1 MQLLISATRTYSWG
15 SKTLIPH
22 LQGKAASNHPIAE
35 LWYGAHPGGPATVE
49 GKPLDKII
57 AADPKAALGEKVA
70 QAYDNKLPF
79 LLKILSADEPLS
91 LQAHPSKAQAEEGF
105 ARENANGVAMD
116 APHRSYKDD
125 NHKPELIV
133 ALTDF
138 YAMAGFRPLVHTREL
153 FNALD
158 CEELTRYAN
167 MHIADGRLNNED
179 EADSLRALF
188 TTWITIPA
196 ATRRE
201 LISSLMV
208 SAKRLLETL
217 DQESWMRPV
226 LKTIIDLEQLYPG
239 DVGVLGAMLL
249 NHVQLSPGE
258 AIYLDAGQL
267 HAYVRGLGVEIMAN
281 SDNVLRGGLTPK
293 HVDVPELVK
302 VLSFNTVADP
312 RVKLID
318 RSDSERVSGAKA
330 LNYPVPVG
338 EYSLTRCELKSQDE
352 VVMAHEGPAVILCT
366 EGVLH
371 LAAED
376 GTTLELEPSAAAW
389 VPATDGHI
397 TMTTSTNA
405 QAFIARV

>member
-1 MQLLISATRTYSWG
+1 MQLLNSATRTYSWG

-22 LQGKAASNHPIAE
+22 LQGKAVSNYPIAE

-49 GKPLDKII
+49 DEPLNAII
-57 AADPKAALGEKVA
+57 AADPQAALGENVA
-70 QAYDNKLPF
+70 AEFDNKLPF

-91 LQAHPSKAQAEEGF
+91 LQAHPSKEQALQGF
-105 ARENANGVAMD
+105 ARENSQGVAMD
-116 APHRSYKDD
+116 APQRSYKDD

-138 YAMAGFRPLVHTREL
+138 YAMAGFRPLVHTCEL
-153 FNALD
+153 FDALD
-158 CEELTRYAN
+158 CEELNRYAR
-167 MHIADGRLNNED
+167 MHIADGRLTQDE

-196 ATRRE
+196 TTRRE
-201 LISSLMV
+201 LIAALMEC
-208 SAKRLLETL
+208 SKQLLETL
-217 DQESWMRPV
+217 HSDSWMRPV
-226 LKTIIDLEQLYPG
+226 LETLIDLDELYPG
-239 DVGVLGAMLL
+239 DVGVLGALLL

-302 VLSFNTVADP
+302 VLSFNTIADP
-312 RVKLID
+312 RVEQISL
-318 RSDSERVSGAKA
+318 SDSAQVMD
-330 LNYPVPVG
+330 YPVPVN
-338 EYSLTRCELKSQDE
+338 EYALTRCDLKAGQE
-352 VVMAHEGPAVILCT
+352 VTTESDGPAIILCT
-366 EGVLH
+366 EGSLQ
-371 LAAED
+371 LTAQD
-376 GTTLELEPSAAAW
+376 GTYLELSPSDAAW
-389 VPATDGHI
+389 VPADDGDI
-397 TMTTSTNA
+397 TLSTKDKA

>member
-1 MQLLISATRTYSWG
+1 MQLLNSATRTYSWG

-22 LQGKAASNHPIAE
+22 LQGRTASNHPIAE
-35 LWYGAHPGGPATVE
+35 LWYGAHPGGPATVD
-49 GKPLDKII
+49 GKPLEAII
-57 AADPKAALGEKVA
+57 AADPQAALGEHVA
-70 QAYDNKLPF
+70 STYDNKLPF

-91 LQAHPSKAQAEEGF
+91 LQAHPSKEQAEEGF
-105 ARENANGVAMD
+105 ARENAKGVAMD
-116 APHRSYKDD
+116 ASNRSYKDD

-153 FNALD
+153 FNALN
-158 CEELTRYAN
+158 CEELSRYAN
-167 MHIADGRLNNED
+167 MHIADGRLTSAD

-196 ATRRE
+196 VKRRE
-201 LISSLMV
+201 LIAALLE
-208 SAKRLLETL
+208 SAKQLLATVNQ
-217 DQESWMRPV
+217 DSWMRPV
-226 LKTIIDLEQLYPG
+226 LKTIIELNELYPG
-239 DVGVLGAMLL
+239 DVGVLGAILL

-312 RVKLID
+312 RVKQID
-318 RSDSERVSGAKA
+318 RSDSAPVHGAQA
-330 LNYPVPVG
+330 MNYPVPVD
-338 EYSLTRCELKSQDE
+338 EYALTRCELGAGDE
-352 VVMAHEGPAVILCT
+352 VESESEGPGVILCT
-366 EGVLH
+366 SGTLVLT
-371 LAAED
+371 AED
-376 GTTLELEPSAAAW
+376 GSVLELTPSQAAW
-389 VPATDGHI
+389 VPASDGKI
-397 TMTTSTNA
+397 IMTTPDNA

>member
-1 MQLLISATRTYSWG
+1 MQLLNSATRTYSWG

-22 LQGKAASNHPIAE
+22 LQGKAVSNYPIAE

-49 GKPLDKII
+49 DEPLNAII
-57 AADPKAALGEKVA
+57 AADPQAALGENVA
-70 QAYDNKLPF
+70 AEFDNKLPF

-91 LQAHPSKAQAEEGF
+91 LQAHPSKEQALQGF
-105 ARENANGVAMD
+105 ARENSQGVAMD
-116 APHRSYKDD
+116 APQRSYKDD

-153 FNALD
+153 FDALD
-158 CEELTRYAN
+158 CEELNRYAR
-167 MHIADGRLNNED
+167 MHIADGRLTQDE

-196 ATRRE
+196 TTRRE
-201 LISSLMV
+201 LIAALMEC
-208 SAKRLLETL
+208 SKQLLETL
-217 DQESWMRPV
+217 HSDSWMRPV
-226 LKTIIDLEQLYPG
+226 LETLIDLDELYPG
-239 DVGVLGAMLL
+239 DVGVLGALLL

-302 VLSFNTVADP
+302 VLSFNTIADP
-312 RVKLID
+312 RVEQISL
-318 RSDSERVSGAKA
+318 SDSAQVM
-330 LNYPVPVG
+330 NYPVPVN
-338 EYSLTRCELKSQDE
+338 EYALTRCDLKAGQE
-352 VVMAHEGPAVILCT
+352 VTTESDGPAIILCT
-366 EGVLH
+366 EGNLQ
-371 LAAED
+371 LTAQD
-376 GTTLELEPSAAAW
+376 GTCLELSPSDAAW
-389 VPATDGHI
+389 VPADDGDI
-397 TMTTSTNA
+397 TLSTKDKA

>member
-1 MQLLISATRTYSWG
+1 MLLW
-15 SKTLIPH
+15 
-22 LQGKAASNHPIAE
+22 
-35 LWYGAHPGGPATVE
+35 
-49 GKPLDKII
+49 
-57 AADPKAALGEKVA
+57 
-70 QAYDNKLPF
+70 
-79 LLKILSADEPLS
+79 
-91 LQAHPSKAQAEEGF
+91 
-105 ARENANGVAMD
+105 D

-267 HAYVRGLGVEIMAN
+267 HAYVRGLGVKLWRIPIMCC
-281 SDNVLRGGLTPK
+281 G
-293 HVDVPELVK
+293 
-302 VLSFNTVADP
+302 
-312 RVKLID
+312 
-318 RSDSERVSGAKA
+318 
-330 LNYPVPVG
+330 VG
-338 EYSLTRCELKSQDE
+338 SPQSTWMSQ
-352 VVMAHEGPAVILCT
+352 
-366 EGVLH
+366 
-371 LAAED
+371 
-376 GTTLELEPSAAAW
+376 S
-389 VPATDGHI
+389 
-397 TMTTSTNA
+397 
-405 QAFIARV
+405 

>member
-1 MQLLISATRTYSWG
+1 MQLLNSATRTYSWG

-22 LQGKAASNHPIAE
+22 LQGKAASNYPIAE

-49 GKPLDKII
+49 DEPLNAII
-57 AADPKAALGEKVA
+57 AADPQAALGENVA
-70 QAYDNKLPF
+70 AEFDNKLPF

-91 LQAHPSKAQAEEGF
+91 LQAHPSKEQALQGF
-105 ARENANGVAMD
+105 ARENSQGVAMD
-116 APHRSYKDD
+116 APQRSYKDD

-153 FNALD
+153 FDALD
-158 CEELTRYAN
+158 CEELNRYAH
-167 MHIADGRLNNED
+167 MHIADGRLTQD
-179 EADSLRALF
+179 EESDSLRALF

-196 ATRRE
+196 TTRRE
-201 LISSLMV
+201 LIAALMEC
-208 SAKRLLETL
+208 SKQLLETL
-217 DQESWMRPV
+217 HSDSWMRPV
-226 LKTIIDLEQLYPG
+226 LETLIDLDELYPG
-239 DVGVLGAMLL
+239 DVGVLGALLL

-302 VLSFNTVADP
+302 VLSFNTIADP
-312 RVKLID
+312 RVEQISL
-318 RSDSERVSGAKA
+318 SDSAQVM
-330 LNYPVPVG
+330 NYPVPVN
-338 EYSLTRCELKSQDE
+338 EYALTRCDLKAGQE
-352 VVMAHEGPAVILCT
+352 VTTESDGPAIILCT
-366 EGVLH
+366 EGSLQ
-371 LAAED
+371 LTAQD
-376 GTTLELEPSAAAW
+376 GTCLELSPSDAAW
-389 VPATDGHI
+389 VPADDGDI
-397 TMTTSTNA
+397 TLSTKDKA

>member
-1 MQLLISATRTYSWG
+1 MQLLNSATRTYSWG

-22 LQGKAASNHPIAE
+22 LQGQAASNHPIAE
-35 LWYGAHPGGPATVE
+35 LWYGAHPGGPATVD
-49 GKPLDKII
+49 GKPLDAII
-57 AADPKAALGEKVA
+57 AADPKAALGEHVA
-70 QAYDNKLPF
+70 STYDNKLPF

-91 LQAHPSKAQAEEGF
+91 LQAHPSKEQAEEGF
-105 ARENANGVAMD
+105 ARENAKGVAMD
-116 APHRSYKDD
+116 ASNRSYKDD

-153 FNALD
+153 FNALNCD
-158 CEELTRYAN
+158 ELSRYAN
-167 MHIADGRLNNED
+167 MHIADGRLTSAD

-196 ATRRE
+196 VKRRE
-201 LISSLMV
+201 LIAALIE
-208 SAKRLLETL
+208 SAKQLLTTL
-217 DQESWMRPV
+217 NQDSWMRPV
-226 LKTIIDLEQLYPG
+226 LNTIIELNQLYPG
-239 DVGVLGAMLL
+239 DVGVLGAILL

-302 VLSFNTVADP
+302 VLSFDTVADP
-312 RVKLID
+312 RVKQID
-318 RSDSERVSGAKA
+318 RSDSALVNGAQA
-330 LNYPVPVG
+330 MNYPVPVD
-338 EYSLTRCELKSQDE
+338 EYALTRCELNAGDDVE
-352 VVMAHEGPAVILCT
+352 VESEGPSVILCT
-366 EGVLH
+366 SGTLVLR
-371 LAAED
+371 AED
-376 GTTLELEPSAAAW
+376 GSVLELTPSHAAW
-389 VPATDGHI
+389 VPASDGKI
-397 TMTTSTNA
+397 SMSTPDSA

>member
-1 MQLLISATRTYSWG
+1 MQLLNSATRTYSWG

-22 LQGKAASNHPIAE
+22 LQGQAASNHPIAE
-35 LWYGAHPGGPATVE
+35 LWYGAHPGGPATVD
-49 GKPLDKII
+49 GKPLDAII
-57 AADPKAALGEKVA
+57 AADPKAALGEHVA
-70 QAYDNKLPF
+70 STYDNKLPF

-91 LQAHPSKAQAEEGF
+91 LQAHPSKEQAEEGF
-105 ARENANGVAMD
+105 ARENAKGVAMD
-116 APHRSYKDD
+116 ASNRSYKDD

-153 FNALD
+153 FNALNCD
-158 CEELTRYAN
+158 ELSRYAN
-167 MHIADGRLNNED
+167 MHIADGRLTSAD

-196 ATRRE
+196 VKRRE
-201 LISSLMV
+201 LIAALIE
-208 SAKRLLETL
+208 SAKQLLTTL
-217 DQESWMRPV
+217 NQDSWMRPV
-226 LKTIIDLEQLYPG
+226 LNTIIELNQLYPG
-239 DVGVLGAMLL
+239 DVGVLGAILL

-302 VLSFNTVADP
+302 VLSFDTVADP
-312 RVKLID
+312 RVKQID
-318 RSDSERVSGAKA
+318 RSDSALVNGAQA
-330 LNYPVPVG
+330 MNYPVPVD
-338 EYSLTRCELKSQDE
+338 EYALTRCELNAGDDVE
-352 VVMAHEGPAVILCT
+352 VESEGPSVILCT
-366 EGVLH
+366 SGTLVLT
-371 LAAED
+371 AED
-376 GTTLELEPSAAAW
+376 GSVLELTPSHAAW
-389 VPATDGHI
+389 VPASDGKI
-397 TMTTSTNA
+397 SMSTPDSA

>member
-1 MQLLISATRTYSWG
+1 MQLLNSATRTYSWG

-22 LQGKAASNHPIAE
+22 LQGKAVSNYPIAE

-49 GKPLDKII
+49 DEPLNAII
-57 AADPKAALGEKVA
+57 AADPQAALGENVA
-70 QAYDNKLPF
+70 AEFDNKLPF

-91 LQAHPSKAQAEEGF
+91 LQAHPSKEQALQGF
-105 ARENANGVAMD
+105 ARENSQGVAMD
-116 APHRSYKDD
+116 APQRSYKDD

-138 YAMAGFRPLVHTREL
+138 YAMAGFRPLVHTCEL
-153 FNALD
+153 FDALD
-158 CEELTRYAN
+158 CEELNRYAR
-167 MHIADGRLNNED
+167 MHIADGRLTQDE

-196 ATRRE
+196 TTRRE
-201 LISSLMV
+201 LIAALMEC
-208 SAKRLLETL
+208 SKQLLETL
-217 DQESWMRPV
+217 HSDSWMRPV
-226 LKTIIDLEQLYPG
+226 LETLIDLDELYPG
-239 DVGVLGAMLL
+239 DVGVLGALLL

-302 VLSFNTVADP
+302 VLSFNTIADP
-312 RVKLID
+312 RVEQISL
-318 RSDSERVSGAKA
+318 SDSAQVM
-330 LNYPVPVG
+330 NYPVPVN
-338 EYSLTRCELKSQDE
+338 EYALTRCDLKAGQE
-352 VVMAHEGPAVILCT
+352 VTTESDGPAIILCT
-366 EGVLH
+366 EGSLQ
-371 LAAED
+371 LTAQD
-376 GTTLELEPSAAAW
+376 GTCLELSPSDAAW
-389 VPATDGHI
+389 VPADDGDI
-397 TMTTSTNA
+397 TLSTKDKA

>member
-49 GKPLDKII
+49 GKSLDKII

-158 CEELTRYAN
+158 CEELSRYAN

>member
-1 MQLLISATRTYSWG
+1 MQLLNSATRTYSWG

-22 LQGKAASNHPIAE
+22 LQGQAASNHPIAE
-35 LWYGAHPGGPATVE
+35 LWYGAHPGGPATVD
-49 GKPLDKII
+49 GKALDAII
-57 AADPKAALGEKVA
+57 AADPQAALGEHVA
-70 QAYDNKLPF
+70 STYDNKLPF

-91 LQAHPSKAQAEEGF
+91 LQAHPSKEQAEEGF
-105 ARENANGVAMD
+105 ARENAKGVAMD
-116 APHRSYKDD
+116 ASNRSYKDD

-153 FNALD
+153 FNALN
-158 CEELTRYAN
+158 CEELNRYAS
-167 MHIADGRLNNED
+167 MHIADGRLTSAD

-196 ATRRE
+196 VKRRE
-201 LISSLMV
+201 LIAALIE
-208 SAKRLLETL
+208 SAKQLLTTVNQ
-217 DQESWMRPV
+217 DSWMRPV
-226 LKTIIDLEQLYPG
+226 LKTIIDLDQLYPG
-239 DVGVLGAMLL
+239 DVGVLGAILL

-312 RVKLID
+312 RVKQID
-318 RSDSERVSGAKA
+318 RSDSAPVHGARA
-330 LNYPVPVG
+330 MNYPVPVD
-338 EYSLTRCELKSQDE
+338 EYALTRCELNAGDE
-352 VVMAHEGPAVILCT
+352 VETESEGPGVILCT
-366 EGVLH
+366 SGTLVLTD
-371 LAAED
+371 ED
-376 GTTLELEPSAAAW
+376 GTVLELKPSQAAW
-389 VPATDGHI
+389 VPASDGKI
-397 TMTTSTNA
+397 AMTTPDNA

>member
-1 MQLLISATRTYSWG
+1 MQLLNSATRTYSWG

-22 LQGKAASNHPIAE
+22 LQGKAVSNYPIAE

-49 GKPLDKII
+49 DEPLNAII
-57 AADPKAALGEKVA
+57 AADPQAALGENVA
-70 QAYDNKLPF
+70 AEFDNKLPF

-91 LQAHPSKAQAEEGF
+91 LQAHPSKEQALQGF
-105 ARENANGVAMD
+105 ARENSQGVAMD
-116 APHRSYKDD
+116 APQRSYKDD

-138 YAMAGFRPLVHTREL
+138 YAMAGFRPLVHTRAL
-153 FNALD
+153 FDALD
-158 CEELTRYAN
+158 CEELNRYAR
-167 MHIADGRLNNED
+167 MHIADGRLTQDE

-196 ATRRE
+196 TTRRE
-201 LISSLMV
+201 LIAALMEC
-208 SAKRLLETL
+208 SKQLLETL
-217 DQESWMRPV
+217 HSDSWMRPV
-226 LKTIIDLEQLYPG
+226 LETLIDLDELYPG
-239 DVGVLGAMLL
+239 DVGVLGALLL

-302 VLSFNTVADP
+302 VLSFNTIADP
-312 RVKLID
+312 RVEQISL
-318 RSDSERVSGAKA
+318 SDSAQVM
-330 LNYPVPVG
+330 NYPVPVN
-338 EYSLTRCELKSQDE
+338 EYALTRCDLKAGQE
-352 VVMAHEGPAVILCT
+352 VTTESDGPAIILCT
-366 EGVLH
+366 EGSLQ
-371 LAAED
+371 LTAQD
-376 GTTLELEPSAAAW
+376 GTCLELSPSDAAW
-389 VPATDGHI
+389 VPADDGDI
-397 TMTTSTNA
+397 TLSTKDKA